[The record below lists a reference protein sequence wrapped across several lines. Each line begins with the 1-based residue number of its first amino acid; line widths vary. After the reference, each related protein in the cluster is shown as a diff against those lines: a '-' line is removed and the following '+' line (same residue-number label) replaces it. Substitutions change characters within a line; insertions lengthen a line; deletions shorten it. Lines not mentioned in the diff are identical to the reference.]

1 MSEASDPDGAAD
13 PGADVGL
20 PAPAPAG
27 AVAGVVAG
35 AKAGGAGAGAAR
47 RAGDSEG
54 RSLPATDPPVGA
66 RDTGMRSGADSAQP
80 RSTGRT
86 ACRRAEPEAGALP
99 WSCARCTLVN
109 APQAV
114 RCEMCDAAR
123 GGGGRPQPA
132 ASPVPAERIVDL
144 TGDSPAADSA
154 RHNSCGA
161 QGTARNPLAPEAGA
175 LPWSCARCT
184 LVNAP
189 QAVRCEMCDAARGGG
204 GRPPEAGSCC
214 IDLDCE

>member
-1 MSEASDPDGAAD
+1 
-13 PGADVGL
+13 
-20 PAPAPAG
+20 
-27 AVAGVVAG
+27 VVAG
-35 AKAGGAGAGAAR
+35 AEAGGAGAGAAR

-54 RSLPATDPPVGA
+54 RSFAATDPPVGA
-66 RDTGMRSGADSAQP
+66 RLPRDTAARSGADSAQP
-80 RSTGRT
+80 RSAGRT
-86 ACRRAEPEAGALP
+86 ACRRAEPEAGARP

-154 RHNSCGA
+154 RHTSCGA
-161 QGTARNPLAPEAGA
+161 QDTARNPRAPEAGA
-175 LPWSCARCT
+175 ALPGPWSCALCT

-204 GRPPEAGSCC
+204 GRPPKAGSCC